1 MTAVK
6 VTRGVGRSILFG
18 VLLGAAACGLFSACS
33 SMLVAPTYTDDEQ
46 RAICER
52 RGGLVARQPG
62 PRLLRVPGALMRS
75 VPAAALEA
83 KHDQEEVEET
93 EVAA

>member
-52 RGGLVARQPG
+52 RGGWWRGNL
-62 PRLLRVPGALMRS
+62 VPGYCEFQA
-75 VPAAALEA
+75 P
-83 KHDQEEVEET
+83 
-93 EVAA
+93 